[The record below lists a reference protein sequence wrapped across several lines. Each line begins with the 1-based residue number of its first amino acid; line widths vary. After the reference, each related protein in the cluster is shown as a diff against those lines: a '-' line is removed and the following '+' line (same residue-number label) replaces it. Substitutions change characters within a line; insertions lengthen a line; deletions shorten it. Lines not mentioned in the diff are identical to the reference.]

1 MKYMRI
7 PFIVEAIPYEQ
18 GKGIEDGFELWSDV
32 VIHGWI
38 KTDNLIKMKK
48 ENGTIVC
55 PYIDTSRGRSFIK
68 EGDYI
73 IIESDGNRH
82 VCSGKIFPDRF
93 EEIKE

>member
-7 PFIVEAIPYEQ
+7 PFEVEAIPYEQ

-38 KTDNLIKMKK
+38 KTDALIKVKK

-55 PYIDTSRGRSFIK
+55 PYIDTNRGRSFIK

-73 IIESDGNRH
+73 ILESDGSRH
-82 VCSGKIFPDRF
+82 VCNGSSFLSRF
-93 EEIKE
+93 KSIQD

>member
-1 MKYMRI
+1 
-7 PFIVEAIPYEQ
+7 
-18 GKGIEDGFELWSDV
+18 
-32 VIHGWI
+32 
-38 KTDNLIKMKK
+38 MKK

>member
-38 KTDNLIKMKK
+38 KTDN
-48 ENGTIVC
+48 
-55 PYIDTSRGRSFIK
+55 
-68 EGDYI
+68 
-73 IIESDGNRH
+73 
-82 VCSGKIFPDRF
+82 
-93 EEIKE
+93 